1 MIMNLSNKINSFIG
15 SHSTDIFLAILFI
28 STVGCILQISG
39 TSWDV
44 TSHLLNRPETF
55 FTPSHTL
62 LYSGVGLLV
71 ISAAISLYLLL
82 NNKQIRANS
91 YITAFKLLIIGSI
104 LSLVAGPS
112 DYLWHQT
119 FGIDG
124 LLSPTHLTLITGMLI
139 NSIGVVLGLSRI
151 IIHLPT
157 ARQQK
162 LSSAAL
168 IPAFAAMWLTIIWFV
183 YMFSLPLSKGPH
195 FNFNLNPVFESIIAV
210 ILLPLLGSMVFVT
223 TSRTFRKFGAA
234 SGVMAIVIGIN
245 SMTNIIPSNQF
256 ISFLPWYLMLMIPAV
271 ISDLVLNNISI
282 TKKIDIQRSV
292 IIAGALIGSSFYI
305 FGYPMLPMTFAEPI
319 SYTFHSIGD
328 ILVNFIRT
336 LPLVFAITLAPAV
349 AMGIAGAVLS
359 TKKIET
365 PQINISGSEDM
376 NKNKVA
382 EIR

>member
-1 MIMNLSNKINSFIG
+1 MIMILSKKINSFIG

-28 STVGCILQISG
+28 STVGCMLQISG

-71 ISAAISLYLLL
+71 ASAAISLYLLL
-82 NNKQIRANS
+82 NNKQVRGNS
-91 YITAFKLLIIGSI
+91 YITAFKLLIIGST

-112 DYLWHQT
+112 DYLWHQK

-151 IIHLPT
+151 TIHLPT

-234 SGVMAIVIGIN
+234 SGVMAIVIGVN

-256 ISFLPWYLMLMIPAV
+256 ISFLLWYLMLMIPAV

-319 SYTFHSIGD
+319 SYTFHSISD

-365 PQINISGSEDM
+365 PQINISGSKDM

-382 EIR
+382 EIK

>member
-1 MIMNLSNKINSFIG
+1 LI
-15 SHSTDIFLAILFI
+15 
-28 STVGCILQISG
+28 
-39 TSWDV
+39 
-44 TSHLLNRPETF
+44 
-55 FTPSHTL
+55 
-62 LYSGVGLLV
+62 
-71 ISAAISLYLLL
+71 
-82 NNKQIRANS
+82 
-91 YITAFKLLIIGSI
+91 IIGST

-162 LSSAAL
+162 LSSSVL
-168 IPAFAAMWLTIIWFV
+168 IPALAAMWLTIIWFV
-183 YMFSLPLSKGPH
+183 YMFSLPLSKGQH
-195 FNFNLNPVFESIIAV
+195 FNFNLNPIFESIIAV

-223 TSRTFRKFGAA
+223 TSRTFCKFGAA
-234 SGVMAIVIGIN
+234 SGVMAIMIGIN

-282 TKKIDIQRSV
+282 TNKIGIQRSV

-305 FGYPMLPMTFAEPI
+305 IGYPMLPMTFAEPL

-336 LPLVFAITLAPAV
+336 LPLVITLTLAT
-349 AMGIAGAVLS
+349 AMAIGIAGAVLS

-365 PQINISGSEDM
+365 PQINISGS
-376 NKNKVA
+376 VR
-382 EIR
+382 I